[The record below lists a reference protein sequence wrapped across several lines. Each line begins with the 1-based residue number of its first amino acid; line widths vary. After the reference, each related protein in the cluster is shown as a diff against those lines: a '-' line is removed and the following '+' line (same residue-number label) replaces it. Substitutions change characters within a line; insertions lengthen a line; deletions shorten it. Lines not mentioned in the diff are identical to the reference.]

1 MKGCATT
8 VRASD
13 VKPLTANTCIHYHRN
28 NSARTSEQPCR
39 HGRLK
44 KRDIREIDRGAELG
58 THARTVRHGP
68 YRGKRIYIPSATE
81 PIRVSTIRTARTN
94 ERLACRKHGVSLA
107 PIPQRTSQVDSDEAC
122 AQTPSYGCGRQYQNT
137 IGWPYIWTLTKRT
150 RRTDKAKDLS
160 PQEWNHHG
168 NSGVR
173 TSPGSSRIH
182 FKTNGQGIETRQGR
196 LPIDITMQLERNAG
210 AKTCSQVGVAVD
222 ARGQAAKPSPDISH
236 ETRRRETT
244 DAGHSRMDHGA
255 RGGVYRTEDYDVEIK
270 RQTPA
275 STGPIYASTNRD
287 TRAIT

>member
-68 YRGKRIYIPSATE
+68 YRGKRIYIPE
-81 PIRVSTIRTARTN
+81 
-94 ERLACRKHGVSLA
+94 
-107 PIPQRTSQVDSDEAC
+107 
-122 AQTPSYGCGRQYQNT
+122 
-137 IGWPYIWTLTKRT
+137 T
-150 RRTDKAKDLS
+150 RAKDLS